1 MRDRW
6 GPAAAPACPA
16 GQWFHTTGPKQTSSP
31 QSPLLTWHEC
41 VACSSHICTSSVFVH
56 IYICVC
62 VCVYVCI
69 TNWGNLNPQASELQL
84 CVPVFSPVTSK
95 SASCRRP
102 EPPPLR
108 LCPLKTAEQ
117 SSDHTSVSRL
127 QFNLPGVTFT
137 KLNETSPDCSP
148 LKEKLEGI
156 LNTDKTKISICIN
169 PSADEARVI

>member
-1 MRDRW
+1 MMSYMGDRW
-6 GPAAAPACPA
+6 GRAAAPACPA

-41 VACSSHICTSSVFVH
+41 VACSSHICTSSV
-56 IYICVC
+56 
-62 VCVYVCI
+62 CVYVCI

-84 CVPVFSPVTSK
+84 YVPVFSPVTSK

-108 LCPLKTAEQ
+108 LCPLKTAAQ

-137 KLNETSPDCSP
+137 KLKETSPDCSP

-156 LNTDKTKISICIN
+156 LNTAKKKISICIN